1 MKYFSNFTVLS
12 SAIGIVLLFM
22 LLTSTVHNASAHQKQ
37 LFSIGGKDYLL
48 VVGNA
53 NEPVFIDDKSGVEL
67 FAYIPLNKT
76 DQLSTDPNNTKPVQ
90 DLDKALKVE
99 VSAGPQKKILNFEPD
114 EDNPAHYV
122 ATFFPTVQTT
132 YNYRIFGNIS
142 NTPVS
147 LTWSCSPISVSEDTV
162 VSNSTLKLSD
172 NVIRKAV
179 VGGFGCPEPR
189 VDKSFPE
196 KYPPFAEMNN
206 KITEL
211 QKEISSSQ
219 PGQNNTGNV
228 TSSSSSSSANGTTAT
243 TNNNTNA
250 KPNAT
255 S

>member
-1 MKYFSNFTVLS
+1 MKYFSNFTVLLS
-12 SAIGIVLLFM
+12 SAIGIVLLFI
-22 LLTSTVHNASAHQKQ
+22 LLTSTAHNASAHQKQ
-37 LFSIGGKDYLL
+37 LISIGDKDYLF

-76 DQLSTDPNNTKPVQ
+76 DLLSTDSNNTKPIE

-99 VSAGPQKKILNFEPD
+99 VSAGDKKKVLDFEPAEQD
-114 EDNPAHYV
+114 PGHYI

-132 YNYRIFGNIS
+132 YNYRVFGNIS
-142 NTPVS
+142 NTPIS
-147 LTWSCSPISVSEDTV
+147 LMWSCSPLSVDENTV
-162 VSNSTLKLSD
+162 VSNSTVKLSD

-179 VGGFGCPEPR
+179 VGGFECPVTR
-189 VDKSFPE
+189 SDKSFPE

-211 QKEISSSQ
+211 QKEISSQPSQ
-219 PGQNNTGNV
+219 SNAG
-228 TSSSSSSSANGTTAT
+228 SIASSASTTT
-243 TNNNTNA
+243 
-250 KPNAT
+250 KSNAT

>member
-1 MKYFSNFTVLS
+1 MKYFSNFTILS

-90 DLDKALKVE
+90 DLDKSLKVE
-99 VSAGPQKKILNFEPD
+99 VSAGSQKKILDFEPD
-114 EDNPAHYV
+114 EDNPSHYV

-147 LTWSCSPISVSEDTV
+147 LVWSCSPLSVSEDAV

-189 VDKSFPE
+189 TDKSFPE

-211 QKEISSSQ
+211 QKEISSSSQ

-228 TSSSSSSSANGTTAT
+228 TSSSSTTGTTSS
-243 TNNNTNA
+243 NNITA
-250 KPNAT
+250 KSNAT

>member
-1 MKYFSNFTVLS
+1 MKYFSNFTILS

-90 DLDKALKVE
+90 DLDKSLKVE
-99 VSAGPQKKILNFEPD
+99 VSAGSQKKILDFEPD
-114 EDNPAHYV
+114 EDNPSHYV

-147 LTWSCSPISVSEDTV
+147 LVWSCSPLSVSEDKV

-172 NVIRKAV
+172 NVIRKEV

-189 VDKSFPE
+189 TDKSFPE

-219 PGQNNTGNV
+219 TGQNNTGNV
-228 TSSSSSSSANGTTAT
+228 TSSSATTGTTAS
-243 TNNNTNA
+243 NNINA
-250 KPNAT
+250 KSNAT

>member
-1 MKYFSNFTVLS
+1 MKYFSNFTILS

-90 DLDKALKVE
+90 DLDKSLKVE
-99 VSAGPQKKILNFEPD
+99 VSAGSQKKILDFEPD
-114 EDNPAHYV
+114 EDNPSHYV

-147 LTWSCSPISVSEDTV
+147 LVWSCSPLSVSEDTV

-189 VDKSFPE
+189 TDKSFPE

-228 TSSSSSSSANGTTAT
+228 TSSSATTGTTSSNNIT
-243 TNNNTNA
+243 T
-250 KPNAT
+250 KSNAT

>member
-1 MKYFSNFTVLS
+1 MKYFSNFTILS

-90 DLDKALKVE
+90 DLDKSLKVE
-99 VSAGPQKKILNFEPD
+99 VSAGSQKKILDFEPD
-114 EDNPAHYV
+114 EDNPSHYV

-147 LTWSCSPISVSEDTV
+147 LVWSCSPLSVSEDTV

-189 VDKSFPE
+189 DDKSFPE

-219 PGQNNTGNV
+219 HGQNNTGNV
-228 TSSSSSSSANGTTAT
+228 TSSSATTGTTSS
-243 TNNNTNA
+243 NNITA
-250 KPNAT
+250 KSNAT
-255 S
+255 SR